1 MALLK
6 PNFMKA
12 WMHFSKINVSV
23 KEVGKKIG
31 GYVAINIDSGVFQ
44 NACPIR
50 MSYVLNKC
58 GIFNPKSSKYA
69 VVSGKDKKQ
78 YMYRVNDM
86 IPYLETIFGK
96 PDITIKSPKR
106 TNCTGKKG
114 IIVFSRSGWSNAR
127 GHVTLWNGNI
137 CSDACHFMGS
147 DENGTFIPE
156 KAYLW
161 VLS

>member
-1 MALLK
+1 
-6 PNFMKA
+6 
-12 WMHFSKINVSV
+12 
-23 KEVGKKIG
+23 
-31 GYVAINIDSGVFQ
+31 
-44 NACPIR
+44 
-50 MSYVLNKC
+50 
-58 GIFNPKSSKYA
+58 
-69 VVSGKDKKQ
+69 
-78 YMYRVNDM
+78 MYRVNDM
-86 IPYLETIFGK
+86 IPYLESIFGK

-147 DENGTFIPE
+147 DENGTFIPK